1 LLSRMPAG
9 EVGLDGLIEVPPS
22 EANVARYTGHVNSI
36 NCMCVVDDAKEA
48 GENLKT
54 TYIFTGG

>member
-1 LLSRMPAG
+1 MPVG
-9 EVGLDGLIEVPPS
+9 EVGLDGIIEVPPS